1 MKFDG
6 AQAQAELVVNGRPY
20 RFYSLAAVESMTSEP
35 ASRLPFCLKVLL
47 ENIVRQQATGQGCGD
62 DVGTLLGFLNNGRS
76 GGEIRFRPA
85 RVMMDD
91 TAGLPLLGDLA
102 AMRDAVARLGGDPRQ
117 IDPVIPVDFIVDHSI
132 IAEHTAHPEALA
144 KNATLEFDRNEE
156 RFGFLRWAEQ
166 AFRHLRVVPPGG
178 GICHQIN
185 LEYLAQV
192 VRRQAADD
200 GTWLVPDSM
209 VGIDSHTPMV
219 NSLGIVGWGVS
230 GIEGISAALGEPISM
245 RVPDVIGIRLTG
257 RLRPSITATD
267 LVLTLTQIIRR
278 RDLAGAFVEYFGSG
292 LDHLSLSERATVA
305 NMTPECGTTMS
316 FFPIDAETLRYL
328 HLTGRDMEQIALVEA
343 YARAQGLWCDAT
355 TPCPRYSGTFELDL
369 ATIEPS
375 MAGPGLPHARVGL
388 SEAPKAFAAAC
399 PRQPGVARDCSGDA
413 PVKAG
418 DVVIAAI
425 TSCTNTS
432 NPAGMIGA
440 GLLARNAVARG
451 LKRKPWVK
459 TSLSP
464 GSRVVADYLV
474 KAGLQQG
481 LDALGFH
488 VSGFGCMTCVG
499 FSGPLA
505 EPIASTVR
513 GSGLATAAVV
523 SGNRNYDGRIHPL
536 VSASFLAS
544 PPLVVAYAL
553 AGTILKDL
561 GRDPIGED
569 EQGRPVC
576 MNEIWPDATEVERIM
591 RAVIDPPL
599 FSDSY
604 ARLYEGGTRW
614 QNLAHA
620 TGPRFAWNAGST
632 FIRRP
637 PDFDDVRAPQE
648 TPEDI
653 RGARILAMFGDMV
666 TTEHVSPMGPL
677 PAGTLAA
684 DYLQSIGVS
693 ACDLGTYAAR
703 RLMAEVMTRGT
714 FSSPHLANAMTP
726 GIPGGHTLHQPDGV
740 QMTIFEAAQRYREM
754 GTPLVVMAGRQYGT
768 GSSRDWSAKGPRL
781 LGVKAVIAESFERLH
796 RANLVAA
803 GVLPLRFTGGCSR
816 NTFTGAEMLDI
827 TGLAELHRPCA
838 KLACLVRS
846 PQGAIRDL
854 RLIACLET
862 QQEVAHFRDGGTLK
876 YLLRRRMALPQARG
890 SQPLASSTC
899 RK

>member
-1 MKFDG
+1 MKLDVE
-6 AQAQAELVVNGRPY
+6 QVRSELVVGGRPY
-20 RFYSLAAVESMTSEP
+20 RFYSLAAVERVAGRPVSQ
-35 ASRLPFCLKVLL
+35 LPFCLKVLL
-47 ENIVRQQATGQGCGD
+47 ENVIRQRATGQGCAD
-62 DVGTLLGFLNNGRS
+62 DACTLLAFLDDGRS
-76 GGEIRFRPA
+76 GGEIRFRPE

-102 AMRDAVARLGGDPRQ
+102 AMRDAVVRLGGDPRR

-132 IAEHTAHPEALA
+132 IAEHTAGPEALA
-144 KNATLEFDRNEE
+144 KNVVLEFDRNEE
-156 RFGFLRWAEQ
+156 RFAFLRWAEQ
-166 AFRHLRVVPPGG
+166 AFRNLRVVPPGG

-192 VRRQAADD
+192 VCRQVADD

-219 NSLGIVGWGVS
+219 NSLGIVGWAVS
-230 GIEGISAALGEPISM
+230 GIEGVSTALGEPVSM
-245 RVPDVIGIRLTG
+245 RVPEVIGIRLLG
-257 RLRPSITATD
+257 RLRPGITATD

-278 RDLAGAFVEYFGSG
+278 RDLVGTFVEYFGLG
-292 LDHLSLSERATVA
+292 LNHLSLPERATVA

-328 HLTGRDMEQIALVEA
+328 HLTGRGVEQIALVEA
-343 YARAQGLWCDAT
+343 YARAQGLWHDPT
-355 TPCPRYSGTFELDL
+355 TPCPRYSDTFDLDL

-375 MAGPGLPHARVGL
+375 MAGPGQPHNRVGL
-388 SEAPKAFAAAC
+388 SEAPQAFAAA
-399 PRQPGVARDCSGDA
+399 RRAASVGARGSVGNA
-413 PVKAG
+413 PVKDG
-418 DVVIAAI
+418 DVVIAAV

-432 NPAGMIGA
+432 NPMGMIGA

-451 LKRKPWVK
+451 LKPKPWVK

-464 GSRVVADYLV
+464 GSRVVADYLE
-474 KAGLQQG
+474 KARLQQS

-505 EPIASTVR
+505 EPIASAVKD
-513 GSGLATAAVV
+513 GGLATAAVI
-523 SGNRNYDGRIHPL
+523 SGNRNYDGRVHPL
-536 VSASFLAS
+536 IGASFLAS

-553 AGTILKDL
+553 VGTILKDL
-561 GRDPIGED
+561 SRDPIGED
-569 EQGRPVC
+569 GQGRPVYLK
-576 MNEIWPDATEVERIM
+576 EIWPDAAEVERVINE
-591 RAVIDPPL
+591 VIDAPL
-599 FSDSY
+599 FSRSY
-604 ARLYEGGTRW
+604 STLYEGGARW
-614 QNLAHA
+614 QNLAHV
-620 TGPRFAWNAGST
+620 TGPQFAWNAGSV

-637 PDFDDVRAPQE
+637 PDFDDLQAGQE

-677 PAGTLAA
+677 PVGTLAA

-693 ACDLGTYAAR
+693 VRDLGTYAAR
-703 RLMAEVMTRGT
+703 RLMAEVMARGT

-726 GIPGGHTLHQPDGV
+726 GIPGGHTLHQPDGAR
-740 QMTIFEAAQRYREM
+740 MTIFEAAQRYRKDR
-754 GTPLVVMAGRQYGT
+754 TPLVIVAGRQYGT

-803 GVLPLRFTGGCSR
+803 GVLPLRLADGGSRYSFTG
-816 NTFTGAEMLDI
+816 TEVLDI
-827 TGLAELHRPCA
+827 TGLAGLHQPRSE
-838 KLACLVRS
+838 LACRVRS
-846 PQGAIRDL
+846 PDGVVREL
-854 RLIACLET
+854 HLIACLET
-862 QQEVAHFRDGGTLK
+862 QQEVEHFRGGGTFK
-876 YLLRRRMALPQARG
+876 YVLRRRVALPSPAEAG
-890 SQPLASSTC
+890 S
-899 RK
+899 